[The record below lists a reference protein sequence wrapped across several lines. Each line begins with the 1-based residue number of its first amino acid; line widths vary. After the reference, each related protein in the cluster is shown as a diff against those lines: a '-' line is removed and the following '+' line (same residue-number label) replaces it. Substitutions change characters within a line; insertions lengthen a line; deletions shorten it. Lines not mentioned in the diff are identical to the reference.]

1 MASFPDLRPD
11 HGSAPAERWA
21 ARSFRRLAFLLARS
35 PAVFSAIAFP
45 ADSELATLHGAK
57 AAVRMPAF
65 LTHVR
70 EPAPGNR
77 KLAGATA

>member
-1 MASFPDLRPD
+1 MASTSNLRHPDPTPPGPRTSSVRARIVL
-11 HGSAPAERWA
+11 ALA
-21 ARSFRRLAFLLARS
+21 AILLAAAAAFL
-35 PAVFSAIAFP
+35 AV
-45 ADSELATLHGAK
+45 SELATLHGAK

>member
-11 HGSAPAERWA
+11 RGSAPAERWA
-21 ARSFRRLAFLLARS
+21 VRSFRRLAFLLARF
-35 PAVFSAIAFP
+35 PGAFSAIAFL
-45 ADSELATLHGAK
+45 ADSELATLQGVK
-57 AAVRMPAF
+57 ASVRMPAF

-77 KLAGATA
+77 KLLRARA